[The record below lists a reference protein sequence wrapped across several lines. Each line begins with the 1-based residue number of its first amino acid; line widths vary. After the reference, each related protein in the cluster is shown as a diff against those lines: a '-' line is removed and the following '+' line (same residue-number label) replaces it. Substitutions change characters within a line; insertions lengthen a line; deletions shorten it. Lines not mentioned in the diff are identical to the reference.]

1 MLAILPAAI
10 RLGPYAAGAL
20 ALCLAL
26 AWVDHRAYRSGQA
39 ACEALQAAEV
49 ARQTEAAQWAA
60 RAGADAARAA
70 LAREA
75 VIARQARDAA
85 QAVQDDGPCL
95 GAEAVEA
102 LRAVGR

>member
-10 RLGPYAAGAL
+10 RFGPHAVAAL
-20 ALCLAL
+20 ALLLAL

-39 ACEALQAAEV
+39 ACEALQADEV

-85 QAVQDDGPCL
+85 QAVQDDAPCL